1 MGGERAPLAIFGA
14 GWLLCR
20 SGRASSIFTTAAL
33 SMASLRFLAELL
45 EFSSFFSFFFFFFFQ
60 DCEIFWEKVSVRGTG
75 FKLFVILLRIT
86 YTCQFSSFEFFDDF
100 IVFLMFLRKVH
111 HICKQEFLSFDDFI
125 KRYQKFVNTNA
136 NSRIRGLLLFFPG
149 LWDFWERKSF

>member
-45 EFSSFFSFFFFFFFQ
+45 EFSFFFFFFFFFQ

-86 YTCQFSSFEFFDDF
+86 YTCQFSSFEFFEDF

-125 KRYQKFVNTNA
+125 KNSWIQMPIREFVVFFFFSQDCEIFEKGRVFKF
-136 NSRIRGLLLFFPG
+136 
-149 LWDFWERKSF
+149 